1 MSSEITALLQKE
13 ELSREDVI
21 KLLRCDD
28 DEARHLYRK
37 ATATRE
43 KHLGNTVFLKGLIE
57 YSNICSRNCLF
68 CGVRKDSDKIE
79 RFMLSHDEVIEASLA
94 AMDLGLGYIAIQG
107 GEVEGEDHAW
117 KIESLIKKIRELSH
131 NEIGITLSLGEQSPD
146 TYRKWFEAGAH
157 RYLLR
162 IEASGIDLYKK
173 VHPGNNHEDYY
184 RRIECLKSIR
194 DTGYQTGTGLMVGL
208 PKQTLLNL
216 ADDIFFMRDFDIDMC
231 GLGPFI
237 EHTGSTP
244 GKNGTGNY
252 FLKERFEITLR
263 MIAIM
268 RIMMKDINIV
278 ASTAMQVID
287 PSGREKAIL
296 AGANV
301 IMPNLTP
308 PKYRRHQGHIME
320 AEETDDANVSGLR
333 LDMIPGIGIGLGKWG
348 DTDHYRRRISKT
360 K

>member
-1 MSSEITALLQKE
+1 
-13 ELSREDVI
+13 
-21 KLLRCDD
+21 
-28 DEARHLYRK
+28 
-37 ATATRE
+37 
-43 KHLGNTVFLKGLIE
+43 
-57 YSNICSRNCLF
+57 
-68 CGVRKDSDKIE
+68 
-79 RFMLSHDEVIEASLA
+79 
-94 AMDLGLGYIAIQG
+94 
-107 GEVEGEDHAW
+107 
-117 KIESLIKKIRELSH
+117 
-131 NEIGITLSLGEQSPD
+131 
-146 TYRKWFEAGAH
+146 
-157 RYLLR
+157 
-162 IEASGIDLYKK
+162 
-173 VHPGNNHEDYY
+173 
-184 RRIECLKSIR
+184 
-194 DTGYQTGTGLMVGL
+194 MVGL

-237 EHTGSTP
+237 EHTGTTP

-252 FLKERFEITLR
+252 FLKERFELSLR

-308 PKYRRHQGHIME
+308 LKYRKHHEHHTE
-320 AEETDDANVSGLR
+320 ANETDEANVSSLR
-333 LDMIPGIGIGLGKWG
+333 LDIVPGIRIGLGKWG
-348 DTDHYRRRISKT
+348 DTTHFRRRISKA